1 MKLRAGSLK
10 DKKKKKD
17 KLLARLTKN
26 KREKA
31 LINKIRDKRRNNR

>member
-1 MKLRAGSLK
+1 MKLRAVSLK
-10 DKKKKKD
+10 DKKKKD